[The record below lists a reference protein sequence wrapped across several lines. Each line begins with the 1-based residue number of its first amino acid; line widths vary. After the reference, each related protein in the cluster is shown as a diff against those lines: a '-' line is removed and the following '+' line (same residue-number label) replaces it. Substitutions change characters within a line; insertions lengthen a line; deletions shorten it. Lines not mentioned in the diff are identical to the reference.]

1 MKYHVP
7 VLLNESI
14 NGLSIKPEGTYVD
27 LTFGGGGH
35 SKLIL
40 EKLNDKGRLISFD
53 IDSDAIRLNK
63 LVRKNFEIIESNFKF
78 FDLHIEERGIK
89 KVDGI
94 FADLGISSYQID
106 NLKRGFS
113 YKGKTELDMR
123 MNKRNNLCAKKIV
136 NEYDKEK
143 LENIFFE
150 YGEISN
156 NKKIVKKI
164 IESRK
169 DKRIKYNS
177 DFVNLLNEIFNK
189 EISFKLLSRIFQ
201 AIRIE
206 VNNELNEIKL
216 SLESIKDSIV
226 RKGIIVCISYHS
238 LEDKIVKNFFN
249 EITTDCICEP
259 SFPICKCEIKQKFIY
274 PKKKKYTPSDKE
286 KKSNPRSKSAIMR
299 YVVKT

>member
-53 IDSDAIRLNK
+53 IDSDAIRLNRI
-63 LVRKNFEIIESNFKF
+63 VRKNFEIIESNFKF

-206 VNNELNEIKL
+206 VNDEINVLREMLTKSKDYLN
-216 SLESIKDSIV
+216 S
-226 RKGIIVCISYHS
+226 KGRLVVISYHS
-238 LEDKIVKNFFN
+238 LEDRLVKNFINKSNFSSDYKKN
-249 EITTDCICEP
+249 LFGVKKEFYKRINKK
-259 SFPICKCEIKQKFIY
+259 PIVPTSDEIKN
-274 PKKKKYTPSDKE
+274 
-286 KKSNPRSKSAIMR
+286 NPRSRSAKLRIGER
-299 YVVKT
+299 L

>member
-53 IDSDAIRLNK
+53 IDSDAIRLNRI
-63 LVRKNFEIIESNFKF
+63 VRKNFEIIESNFKF

-113 YKGKTELDMR
+113 YKGNTELDMR
-123 MNKRNNLCAKKIV
+123 MNKRNQLCAKKIV

-156 NKKIVKKI
+156 TKKIVKKI
-164 IESRK
+164 IEYRK
-169 DKRIKYNS
+169 DKKIKYNS

-189 EISFKLLSRIFQ
+189 EISFKLLSRFFQ

-206 VNNELNEIKL
+206 VNDEINALREMLTKSKDYLN
-216 SLESIKDSIV
+216 S
-226 RKGIIVCISYHS
+226 KGRLVVISYHS
-238 LEDKIVKNFFN
+238 LEDRLVKNFINKSNFSSDYKKN
-249 EITTDCICEP
+249 LFGVKKEFYKRINKK
-259 SFPICKCEIKQKFIY
+259 PIVPTFDEIK
-274 PKKKKYTPSDKE
+274 T
-286 KKSNPRSKSAIMR
+286 NPRSRSAKLRIGER
-299 YVVKT
+299 L

>member
-14 NGLSIKPEGTYVD
+14 NGLSIKPEGTYID

-35 SKLIL
+35 SKSIL
-40 EKLNDKGRLISFD
+40 EKLNDRGRLISFD
-53 IDSDAIRLNK
+53 IDSDAVRLNNI
-63 LVRKNFEIIESNFKF
+63 VRKNFEIIESNFKF

-94 FADLGISSYQID
+94 LADLGISSYQID

-164 IESRK
+164 IEYRK
-169 DKRIKYNS
+169 DKKIKYNS

-206 VNNELNEIKL
+206 VNDEINVLREMLTKSKDYLN
-216 SLESIKDSIV
+216 S
-226 RKGIIVCISYHS
+226 KGRLVVISYHS
-238 LEDKIVKNFFN
+238 LEDRLVKNFINKSNFSSDYKKN
-249 EITTDCICEP
+249 LFGVKKEFYKRINKK
-259 SFPICKCEIKQKFIY
+259 PIVPTSDEIKN
-274 PKKKKYTPSDKE
+274 
-286 KKSNPRSKSAIMR
+286 NPRSRSAKLRIGER
-299 YVVKT
+299 L